1 MNEKLIKRFDLIIL
15 TAVILL
21 CISGM
26 FFIYSAFSAGVGFP
40 DELRRQIF
48 YLLLGIAA
56 FTMVS
61 MMDYDNLGRLALV
74 ISIVNILIL
83 VFVLIAGH
91 SAKGAQRWISL
102 GSLGTFQPSEPAKL
116 VVIIALA
123 KILSS
128 VKKINMSDV
137 VLIFVTV
144 FVPWFLIFLQPD
156 LGTSLVLVFT
166 AFVMFFMKGA
176 NVWLLA
182 AITAIGTS
190 VAPFILRDYQK
201 ERLFVFLNPEADP
214 AGAAWNI
221 TQSKIAVGSG
231 GLFGKGFLLGTQ
243 TQLDFVPEHGTDFI
257 FSVIGEEFGFI
268 GCIIILVLY
277 IILMIR
283 CLKIIKVAKDDFGAF
298 LAIGIFS
305 MFTFHIF
312 VNIGMVLGI
321 MPVVGVPLSFI
332 SYGGSSL
339 ISNFIAIGILESIY
353 SRRERLFFT

>member
-1 MNEKLIKRFDLIIL
+1 MNEKITKRFDFIIL
-15 TAVILL
+15 VTVILL

-26 FFIYSAFSAGVGFP
+26 FFIYSAFSGGLGVS
-40 DELRRQIF
+40 DEFKRQFF
-48 YLLLGIAA
+48 YLLFGIIV
-56 FTMVS
+56 FVFVS
-61 MMDYDNLGRLALV
+61 LMDYENLGRLAV
-74 ISIVNILIL
+74 IISVINIVVLI
-83 VFVLIAGH
+83 FVLVAGH
-91 SAKGAQRWISL
+91 SAKGAQRWIAL

-128 VKKINMSDV
+128 IKHLGLKE
-137 VLIFVTV
+137 IFLVIITV

-166 AFVMFFMKGA
+166 AFIMFFMRGA
-176 NVWLLA
+176 NIWFLSG
-182 AITAIGTS
+182 ITALGAGI
-190 VAPFILRDYQK
+190 APFILRDYQK
-201 ERLFVFLNPEADP
+201 ERLFVFLNPDADP
-214 AGAAWNI
+214 SGAAWNI

-268 GCIIILVLY
+268 GCIIILILY
-277 IILMIR
+277 IILMVR
-283 CLKIIKVAKDDFGAF
+283 CLKIIKSAKDDFGAF
-298 LAIGIFS
+298 LAAGIFS
-305 MFTFHIF
+305 MFLFHIF

-321 MPVVGVPLSFI
+321 MPVVGVPLLFI

-339 ISNFIAIGILESIY
+339 ISNFIAVGILESIY
-353 SRRERLFFT
+353 NRRERLFLN